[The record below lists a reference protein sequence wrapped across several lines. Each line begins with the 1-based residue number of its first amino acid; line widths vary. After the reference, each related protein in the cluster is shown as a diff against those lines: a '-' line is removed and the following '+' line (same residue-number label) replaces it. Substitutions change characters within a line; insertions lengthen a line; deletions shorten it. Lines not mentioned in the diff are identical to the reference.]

1 MTFKIESFVS
11 ISKTCELKQID
22 FCEKINGEEI
32 YYMKDN
38 TSYHV
43 SQLTKFSQ
51 DDSSKIIEIICSN
64 NSIITQVSEDWS
76 KEMAK
81 KYIRNFR

>member
-43 SQLTKFSQ
+43 NQLRKFSEKDVAVIMQ
-51 DDSSKIIEIICSN
+51 KICSN
-64 NSIITQVSEDWS
+64 NSLINEISKDWS

-81 KYIRNFR
+81 KYINNYM